1 MSLNKVFSTVVL
13 CLLCCLANAN
23 KKHAVKHAT
32 KRRPT
37 IQLAK
42 EANQEKIKTADT
54 LNENRKKIKNYCAP
68 FILYAPSVNTNRN
81 YVRVP
86 LAGQKEYFG
95 SKTPFVNQF
104 VVDYFNYNAK
114 TLSVVHAR
122 SMKQFPLIDHVFT
135 KHNLP
140 KELKY
145 LAVIESA
152 LNNKAV
158 SPVGAVG
165 PWQFMSST
173 ANLFGLKTSARRD
186 DRRDWF
192 KSTEAAAK
200 YLSYLYEKYN
210 DWLLVIAAY
219 NSGPTPVSRAIER
232 TGSTNFWDIKKQL
245 PLETQGHVLAFIA
258 TASIFEKLSPFIPK
272 GSIPENIFDSL
283 NQQATKTA
291 KKETPK
297 SKFTEEELKR
307 MQLIRISEPISLEI
321 MAEIIK
327 TDARQLERWNDDLF
341 LQLNKPGDKTYWLR
355 LPKDKIDAFLSNKEE
370 IIRRSKQFFGEI
382 RS

>member
-1 MSLNKVFSTVVL
+1 MFGYLSSASNKHVTHRHGVSR
-13 CLLCCLANAN
+13 
-23 KKHAVKHAT
+23 KKPSIKISADLKKDIVKT
-32 KRRPT
+32 G
-37 IQLAK
+37 
-42 EANQEKIKTADT
+42 DT

-68 FILYAPSVNTNRN
+68 FILYAPSINSSRN

-95 SKTPFVNQF
+95 TKTPFVNQF

-114 TLSVVHAR
+114 TLSVVQNR
-122 SMKQFPLIDHVFT
+122 SIKQFPLIDHVFT

-152 LNNKAV
+152 LNNTAV

-186 DRRDWF
+186 DRRDWY

-210 DWLLVIAAY
+210 DWLLVVAAY

-232 TGSTNFWDIKKQL
+232 TGSNNFWDIKKQL

-272 GSIPENIFDSL
+272 GFIPENIFDSH
-283 NQQATKTA
+283 NQQNTKTV
-291 KKETPK
+291 KKEAPK

-321 MAEIIK
+321 MADILK

-341 LQLNKPGDKTYWLR
+341 LQINKPGDKSYWLR

>member
-1 MSLNKVFSTVVL
+1 MSFNKVFITVVL
-13 CLLCCLANAN
+13 CLLCISAIANN
-23 KKHAVKHAT
+23 KHAVRKTT
-32 KRRPT
+32 KKRPSL
-37 IQLAK
+37 QFAK
-42 EANQEKIKTADT
+42 ESNLEKLKTADT
-54 LNENRKKIKNYCAP
+54 LNENRKKLKNYCAP
-68 FILYAPSVNTNRN
+68 FILYAPSINSSKN

-95 SKTPFVNQF
+95 NKTPFVNQF
-104 VVDYFNYNAK
+104 VIDYFNYNAK
-114 TLSVVHAR
+114 TLSVVQAR
-122 SMKQFPLIDHVFT
+122 SMKQFPLIDHVFR

-186 DRRDWF
+186 DRRDWY
-192 KSTEAAAK
+192 KSSEAAAK

-210 DWLLVIAAY
+210 DWLLVVAAY

-232 TGSTNFWDIKKQL
+232 TGSANFWDIKKHL

-258 TASIFEKLSPFIPK
+258 TASIFEKLSPYIPK
-272 GSIPENIFDSL
+272 GAIPQNIFDSL
-283 NQQATKTA
+283 NQQNSKTV
-291 KKETPK
+291 KKEAPK
-297 SKFTEEELKR
+297 SKFSEEELKK
-307 MQLIRISEPISLEI
+307 MQLIRISEPINIEI
-321 MAEIIK
+321 MAEMLK

>member
-1 MSLNKVFSTVVL
+1 VFGYTSS
-13 CLLCCLANAN
+13 A
-23 KKHAVKHAT
+23 AVKHASHRHAT
-32 KRRPT
+32 SRKKPT
-37 IQLAK
+37 IKLNT
-42 EANQEKIKTADT
+42 EIKKDITKTGDT

-68 FILYAPSVNTNRN
+68 FILYAPSINSSRN

-86 LAGQKEYFG
+86 LAGQKDYFG
-95 SKTPFVNQF
+95 TKTPFVNQF
-104 VVDYFNYNAK
+104 VVDYFNYNSK

-186 DRRDWF
+186 DRRDWY

-200 YLSYLYEKYN
+200 YLSYLYEKFN

-232 TGSTNFWDIKKQL
+232 TGSANFWDIKKQL

-283 NQQATKTA
+283 NQQNTKTV
-291 KKETPK
+291 KKEAPK

-321 MAEIIK
+321 MADILK

-341 LQLNKPGDKTYWLR
+341 LQINKPGDKTYWLR
-355 LPKDKIDAFLSNKEE
+355 LPKDKIDAFLINKEE